1 MHRSL
6 FGVVATFGVALAL
19 AGCYSGEGSGD
30 LAFKVYPVEDFDVV
44 VLAGEGVATVTAGD
58 FAVSASA
65 EDNVLPSLRV
75 LRDGEALVLRRDVDV
90 IDGVRAELPIE
101 YHVSM
106 PALAE
111 ARVSGSGAL
120 AIRGFEAQVPLRLDA
135 KGVGAVDIAGVAA
148 STVTI
153 TASGASVVTVSG
165 LTAQSLDCEA
175 SGSAHISATGETE
188 TLAVNI
194 RGSSVF
200 QGARLRVA
208 STQAQVAGAAQAFV
222 WPRETLA
229 ATVGGSGRLLYRGQ
243 PVVSQ
248 TLQRDGQI
256 VALAD

>member
-6 FGVVATFGVALAL
+6 FGVVAPFGVALAL

-30 LAFKVYPVEDFDVV
+30 LAFEVYPVADFDVV
-44 VLAGEGVATVTAGD
+44 VLAGEGAATITAGE
-58 FAVSASA
+58 FSVSASA

-75 LRDGEALVLRRDVDV
+75 LREGGALVLRRDVDV

-106 PALAE
+106 PVLAE

-120 AIRGFEAQVPLRLDA
+120 AIRGFQTQAPLRLGA
-135 KGVGAVDIAGVAA
+135 KGVGVVDVSGVVA

-153 TASGASVVTVSG
+153 AASGATVVNVTG
-165 LTAQSLDCEA
+165 LTAQRLDCET

-188 TLAVNI
+188 TLSLNI

-208 STQAQVAGAAQAFV
+208 SAQAQVAGAAQAFV
-222 WPRETLA
+222 WPREALA
-229 ATVGGSGRLLYRGQ
+229 ATVGGSSRLLYRGQ
-243 PVVSQ
+243 PAVSQ

-256 VALAD
+256 IALAD